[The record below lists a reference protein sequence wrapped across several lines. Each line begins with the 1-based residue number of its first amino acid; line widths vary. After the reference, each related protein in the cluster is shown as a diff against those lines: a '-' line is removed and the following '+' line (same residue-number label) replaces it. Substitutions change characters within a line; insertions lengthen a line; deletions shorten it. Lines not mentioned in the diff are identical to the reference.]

1 MSEQG
6 HGYRHLC
13 ISKCRRIIDNNNNN
27 TFIIIITDYFLL
39 IKLYKIDIDCV
50 EISHLIYKLSQKK
63 TIGYTYG
70 IRNTIRD
77 NMGLTEACRSVHQH
91 DAPVEILMQH

>member
-13 ISKCRRIIDNNNNN
+13 ISKCRCIIDNTNDDDNNNNN
-27 TFIIIITDYFLL
+27 PFIIIITDYFLL

-63 TIGYTYG
+63 NNIHTVSETQSETIWG
-70 IRNTIRD
+70 
-77 NMGLTEACRSVHQH
+77 
-91 DAPVEILMQH
+91 

>member
-13 ISKCRRIIDNNNNN
+13 ISKCRCIIDNTNDDDNNNNP
-27 TFIIIITDYFLL
+27 FIIIITDYFLL

-50 EISHLIYKLSQKK
+50 EISHLIYKLRKK
-63 TIGYTYG
+63 TIYIRYQKHNPRQYG
-70 IRNTIRD
+70 AN
-77 NMGLTEACRSVHQH
+77 RS
-91 DAPVEILMQH
+91 MQVSAST